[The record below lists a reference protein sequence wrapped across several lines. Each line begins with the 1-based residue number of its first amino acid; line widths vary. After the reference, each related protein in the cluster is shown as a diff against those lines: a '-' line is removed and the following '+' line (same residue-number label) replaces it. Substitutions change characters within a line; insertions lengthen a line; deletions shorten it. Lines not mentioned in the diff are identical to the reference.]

1 MIKQTHS
8 LHSGSCELGFQLS
21 KWVLLAWIMFHPNP
35 NLYADWALDFEQQNP
50 INRPTLE
57 SRYAS
62 SERDSFHIEASLY
75 SITFALKQPGGHRID
90 SVEQYGN
97 AVIENGCFEL
107 TDSEGGTWNTQLAE
121 TPSRVNLYRRGPY
134 YHEIHWLDVAW
145 QNDQGSTLPVKGE
158 IIFYCYPEF
167 FRCGIVLHPTEEVS
181 LKKLSFQM
189 TGLQLK
195 PVTKKPKEFTAD
207 TLVLEN
213 RKGATAWFPTIE
225 PHGRWS
231 FPAADTGLLTW
242 DIQHTPPILK
252 PDRRLTFGFGFIPL
266 KNESG
271 IIKWDPLRAQL
282 TPLQGEQLTLLNG
295 LSFQFDHLRGDYAVA
310 THNPGSFSYHYYES
324 PNGYLRAKARIH
336 NNDIPRKI
344 YLRHEVGTGS
354 KGQVE
359 CGVVLDE
366 ADELMPM
373 MTQISKNFSG
383 EKEEKFYNP
392 ADTPFSEIIFPLHFD
407 KNEERTFSSLQLYQ
421 NWGNHPLKQFS
432 SLGAWM
438 DYYHMSTGVTETTC
452 YVPFK
457 FYTGISIA
465 DLRGMSGTMWT
476 SQPQHD
482 NVGGHLFLEYH
493 PKDQPG
499 KKVALEYVGTDFH
512 STGPAWAHVT
522 LHYLSEDGRLKV
534 SLEAFEFPQ
543 LDELRSFIRLSMEAL
558 DDIPI
563 EDWATDF
570 RIMQIDTRTQSLRYQ
585 KVTWTDASDQT
596 ITREIALNDTWTL
609 KGEALSKRAP
619 TAILWSSPKGNN
631 AFIVEDWHGTIG
643 GKDVARLGV
652 SCEGRK
658 DLNTNLVL
666 HPLTGSKGWV
676 RGDMLELDLFIMPF
690 GKENTDFQPALTERN
705 RYGLNPVKVTA
716 YSNCEVLSSFPPR
729 LLWKGHAATF
739 ELQGGYS
746 TITMQVEGLPDYTN
760 WRIQKMVGQ
769 QWEDIHHGNPKS
781 EEMIQGEGQQRYVG
795 TDGKFGISF
804 RFNVN
809 GENTRYRLVRH

>member
-1 MIKQTHS
+1 MERIYKPHVW
-8 LHSGSCELGFQLS
+8 LREHAPHLFNCH
-21 KWVLLAWIMFHPNP
+21 LLMWIMFLPKP
-35 NLYADWALDFEQQNP
+35 YLTADWVQDFEQQNP
-50 INRPTLE
+50 RTRPTLE
-57 SRYAS
+57 SRYTS
-62 SERDSFHIEASLY
+62 SERDSFLIEASLY
-75 SITFALKQPGGHRID
+75 SITFALDQPGGHRIH
-90 SVEQYGN
+90 SVEKNGRG
-97 AVIENGCFEL
+97 VLENGFFEL
-107 TDSEGGTWNTQLAE
+107 TDSEGGTWNTRLAR

-134 YHEIHWLDVAW
+134 YHEIHWLDVVW
-145 QNDQGSTLPVKGE
+145 HNDLVTALPVKGE
-158 IIFYCYPEF
+158 VIFYCYPEF

-181 LKKLSFQM
+181 LKTLSFQM
-189 TGLQLK
+189 TGLQSK
-195 PVTKKPKEFTAD
+195 PVTTKPKEFTAD
-207 TLVLEN
+207 TLLLEHQ
-213 RKGATAWFPTIE
+213 KGATALFPTIE
-225 PHGRWS
+225 PHGKWS
-231 FPAADTGLLTW
+231 FPAADVSLLTW
-242 DIQHTPPILK
+242 DIQPTPSAQS
-252 PDRRLTFGFGFIPL
+252 PDRRWTFGFGFIPL
-266 KNESG
+266 KKESG
-271 IIKWDPLRAQL
+271 IINWDPLRAQL

-295 LSFQFDHLRGDYAVA
+295 LSFQYDHLRGDYAVA
-310 THNPGSFSYHYYES
+310 THNPGSFSYHYYEA
-324 PNGYLRAKARIH
+324 PNGYLRAKTNIH

-344 YLRHEVGTGS
+344 YLRHEVGSGS

-366 ADELMPM
+366 ADELMPIL
-373 MTQISKNFSG
+373 TQISKNFSG

-392 ADTPFSEIIFPLHFD
+392 TDTPFSEIIFPLHFD
-407 KNEERTFSSLQLYQ
+407 KNEHRTFSSLQLYQ

-452 YVPFK
+452 YVPFM

-522 LHYLSEDGRLKV
+522 LHYLSEDERLKV

-543 LDELRSFIRLSMEAL
+543 LDELRSFIRLRMEAL

-585 KVTWTDASDQT
+585 KVTWTDANDQI
-596 ITREIALNDTWTL
+596 ITRDIALNDTWTL

-619 TAILWSSPKGNN
+619 TAVLWNSPKGNN
-631 AFIVEDWHGTIG
+631 AFIVENWHGTIG
-643 GKDVARLGV
+643 GKEVTRLGI

-658 DLNTNLVL
+658 DLNTNLAL
-666 HPLTGSKGWV
+666 HPLTESNGWIKGD
-676 RGDMLELDLFIMPF
+676 RLELDLFIMPF

-705 RYGLNPVKVTA
+705 RYGLNPVKLTA
-716 YSNCEVLSSFPPR
+716 QSNCEVLSSFPPR
-729 LLWKGHAATF
+729 LLWKGDSATF
-739 ELQGGYS
+739 DLQGGYS
-746 TITMQVEGLPDYTN
+746 MITVQVEGLPDYKK
-760 WRIQKMVGQ
+760 WRIQKNVGQ
-769 QWEDIHHGNPKS
+769 QWEDIQHGNPASKKG
-781 EEMIQGEGQQRYVG
+781 IQGEGQQRYVG
-795 TDGKFGISF
+795 KDGKFGVSF
-804 RFNVN
+804 RVN
-809 GENTRYRLVRH
+809 LDGKNTRYRLVRH